1 MPTPSAPPPG
11 RATAELVELL
21 TPRLRLDA
29 LISGDAAALFAY
41 RGDPEVARYQGWQ
54 PASLDEAAEWIEA
67 LATEPAP
74 GHWWQ
79 RAIRLRDSGELI
91 GDLGLGMP
99 AEDKGGV
106 ELGITIAPAHQGQG
120 YAGEALRAALDWAF
134 ARGAN
139 RATASV
145 DPRNTASVALLCS
158 LGMRQEAHFRESYW
172 LRGEWA
178 DDLVFALL
186 AREWRN
192 GAGLAPRTR

>member
-1 MPTPSAPPPG
+1 
-11 RATAELVELL
+11 VELL

-29 LISGDAAALFAY
+29 LTPGDAAALFAY
-41 RGDPEVARYQGWQ
+41 RGDAEVARYQSWQ

-67 LATEPAP
+67 LALEPAP

-79 RAIRLRDSGELI
+79 RAIRQRDSGELI
-91 GDLGLGMP
+91 GDLGLGLP
-99 AEDKGGV
+99 ADEKAGV
-106 ELGITIAPAHQGQG
+106 ELGITIAPAWQGRG

-186 AREWRN
+186 AREWRH
-192 GAGLAPRTR
+192 GADPRGHTR

>member
-1 MPTPSAPPPG
+1 M
-11 RATAELVELL
+11 ELL

-29 LISGDAAALFAY
+29 LTSGDAAALYAY

-54 PASLDEAAEWIEA
+54 PVSPDEAAEWIEA
-67 LATEPAP
+67 LAAEPAP

-91 GDLGLGMP
+91 GDLGLGL
-99 AEDKGGV
+99 AADEKGGV
-106 ELGITIAPAHQGQG
+106 ELGITIAPSHQGRG
-120 YAGEALRAALDWAF
+120 YAAEALRAALDWAF

-186 AREWRN
+186 AREWRT
-192 GAGLAPRTR
+192 GADPAARTR

>member
-1 MPTPSAPPPG
+1 M
-11 RATAELVELL
+11 ELL
-21 TPRLRLDA
+21 TPRLKLDA
-29 LISGDAAALFAY
+29 LTPADAAALFAY
-41 RGDPEVARYQGWQ
+41 RGDAEVARYQGWQ

-67 LATEPAP
+67 LAAEPAP

-79 RAIRLRDSGELI
+79 RAIRLRDGGELI
-91 GDLGLGMP
+91 GDLGLGLP
-99 AEDKGGV
+99 ADEKAGV
-106 ELGITIAPAHQGQG
+106 ELGITIAPARQGRG

-134 ARGAN
+134 ARGVN

-192 GAGLAPRTR
+192 GADPRGHTR

>member
-1 MPTPSAPPPG
+1 
-11 RATAELVELL
+11 VQLL
-21 TPRLRLDA
+21 TPRLQLDA
-29 LISGDAAALFAY
+29 LTPGDAAALFAY
-41 RGDPEVARYQGWQ
+41 RGDPDVSRYQGWR

-67 LATEPAP
+67 LAAEPAP

-79 RAIRLRDSGELI
+79 RAIRLRGNGELI
-91 GDLGLGMP
+91 GDLGLSLP
-99 AEDKGGV
+99 ADEKGGV
-106 ELGITIAPAHQGQG
+106 ELGITIAPARQGQG

-134 ARGAN
+134 ARGVN
-139 RATASV
+139 RAIASV

-186 AREWRN
+186 AREWRADADPA
-192 GAGLAPRTR
+192 AGTR

>member
-1 MPTPSAPPPG
+1 
-11 RATAELVELL
+11 VELL

-29 LISGDAAALFAY
+29 LTSGDAAALFAY

-54 PASLDEAAEWIEA
+54 PASLEEAAEWIEA
-67 LATEPAP
+67 LAAEPMP

-79 RAIRLRDSGELI
+79 RAVRLRESGTLI
-91 GDLGLGMP
+91 GDLGLCLPGLDRSGD
-99 AEDKGGV
+99 ANGDV
-106 ELGITIAPAHQGQG
+106 ELGITIAPAFQGRG
-120 YAGEALRAALDWAF
+120 YASEAVRAALDWAF
-134 ARGAN
+134 ARGVN
-139 RATASV
+139 RAVASV

-186 AREWRN
+186 AREWRA
-192 GAGLAPRTR
+192 GADPAGRTR